1 MKLRSAT
8 TPGEP
13 RRLIIL
19 LRQLC
24 GYLGAAVIPWVCI
37 TISVES
43 QVLHTTPVA
52 LSLAAVAAVTIF
64 AGMGPGLFSAISTS
78 LIFNNAVLAP
88 PHFFA
93 STGPDLLHT
102 VIILV
107 IALLIVTICQR
118 QRLIGSRLRAALAS
132 LEARTDSLIQ
142 AQQGSNSAAWMY
154 NAESRHLYWA
164 EGGSE
169 VFGRP
174 FIGFESADGFMRRIV
189 EEDRARVLS
198 KVEAATLLGHK
209 FQVEFRVR
217 WPNGELHW
225 LESRGTPAPDNP
237 RIWHGVT
244 IDITERKSAESVLVR
259 SEKLAAIGRLSATV
273 AHEIN
278 NPLEA
283 VTNLLYLARTESTLP
298 PETREYLERADQELA
313 RLGSI
318 ARRTLTFVRPKTSKG
333 PSDVNE
339 VVESVVAMFQPRCT
353 ARGGEIRVMQNGRL
367 ILPVPADDL
376 RQILTNIVSNAC
388 DALPAKGGLIEVE
401 VAHEANVAAI
411 SIRDNGSGISPEN
424 VGRVFDPFFTTKE
437 DTGTGIGLWVTRDLV
452 DKNGGRIHLT
462 DELPPG
468 FRTQFRVEFSVS

>member
-1 MKLRSAT
+1 M
-8 TPGEP
+8 
-13 RRLIIL
+13 IL
-19 LRQLC
+19 LKQVC
-24 GYLGAAVIPWVCI
+24 GYVGAVLIPWICI
-37 TISVES
+37 TISLRS
-43 QVLHTTPVA
+43 SVLHSTPVA

-64 AGMGPGLFSAISTS
+64 AGLGPGVFSAVATS

-88 PHFFA
+88 PQFFA
-93 STGPDLLHT
+93 WPGPDLLHT
-102 VIILV
+102 VIILL

-174 FIGFESADGFMRRIV
+174 FSGFESADAFVRRIV

-198 KVEAATLLGHK
+198 TVEAATSRGNK

-217 WPNGELHW
+217 WPSGEVHW

-237 RIWHGVT
+237 EIWHGVT
-244 IDITERKSAESVLVR
+244 IDVTERKNAESVLVR

-283 VTNLLYLARTESTLP
+283 VTNLLYLAKTDAQLADA
-298 PETREYLERADQELA
+298 TRDYLERADQELA

-339 VVESVVAMFQPRCT
+339 VVDSVVAMFQPRCS
-353 ARGGEIRVMQNGRL
+353 ARGAEIRVLENGKL
-367 ILPVPADDL
+367 TLDVPADDL

-388 DALPAKGGLIEVE
+388 DALPAAGGVIEVE
-401 VAHEANVAAI
+401 VEREDEVAAI
-411 SIRDNGSGISPEN
+411 SVRDNGSGIPAEN
-424 VGRVFDPFFTTKE
+424 LGRVFDPFFTTKE

-452 DKNGGRIHLT
+452 DKNGGRILLET
-462 DELPPG
+462 ERLPPG
-468 FRTQFRVEFSVS
+468 FRTQFRVEFAL